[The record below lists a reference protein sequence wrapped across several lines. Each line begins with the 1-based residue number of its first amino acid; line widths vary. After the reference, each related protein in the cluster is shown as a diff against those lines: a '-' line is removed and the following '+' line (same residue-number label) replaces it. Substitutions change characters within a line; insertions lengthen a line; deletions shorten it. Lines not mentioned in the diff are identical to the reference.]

1 MSGLEIVIIVG
12 AGIFIAKKVRERKQK
27 KLAAAGLLPEQHGR
41 AQEVVSPNSCQP
53 GRQQITRDKEE
64 DLPLYSPPTTDLAL
78 DTKFS
83 DSTGLPTYRETV
95 ADREAHNP
103 NSSAM
108 PSGSNVSP
116 LRMTPFNTTSTSML
130 TEGTKEKERQQRWK
144 VWNRRSLRKS
154 VDVNS
159 AQSQVSPTMVQA

>member
-27 KLAAAGLLPEQHGR
+27 KLATAGLLPEQHGR
-41 AQEVVSPNSCQP
+41 AQEVVSHSCQP

-116 LRMTPFNTTSTSML
+116 LRMTPFNTASTSML